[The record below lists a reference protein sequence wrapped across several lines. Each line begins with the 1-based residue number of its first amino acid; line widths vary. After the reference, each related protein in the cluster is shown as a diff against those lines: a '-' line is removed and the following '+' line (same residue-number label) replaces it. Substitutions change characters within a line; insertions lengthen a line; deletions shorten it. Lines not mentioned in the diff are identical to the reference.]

1 MIMPETE
8 TIKALKVILKNREGV
23 PVLPMVE
30 TTDVVEEGNN
40 TPVTSNGVKTF
51 LNSFTPNNVP
61 GSGGGV
67 GRQIGDIFHHIS
79 KTAPKGAYVLDGS
92 IIPGCKTRHEQFWSW
107 LTERNQSYLCI
118 EEETYKTDLA
128 AHGVVLAFVK
138 YENGDLRLP
147 TWHPGVPFNAITSV
161 RGTGMALGF
170 TDGTK
175 NYGMYEDTSGGGT
188 RSAVVNLNTSLYGV
202 AAGTPFS
209 DKEAANNRLAQGITL
224 DPAKSGLVAQ
234 EPYDPELHGVYC
246 IHVYD
251 EVTPSSKLDADAFTE
266 YVERLMAEMRLQA
279 KVDLTNVTGTAD
291 FVVEHK
297 TGSGVVTK
305 EGSTTTYP
313 ATWWY
318 RKYRSGWV
326 EQGGCI
332 PKTGVSSSIWAEIEF
347 PVALSD
353 TSYFPCVQHTSTS
366 ENGGVNG
373 PSTRDFSCKGLSPV
387 GMAVRA
393 FKSDNEGTYWKVEGQ
408 AAEVPQ
414 WGSTNV

>member
-1 MIMPETE
+1 MPDIETV
-8 TIKALKVILKNREGV
+8 KALKVILKNREGV

-51 LNSFTPNNVP
+51 LNSFTPNNMP
-61 GSGGGV
+61 GSGGV

-92 IIPGCKTRHEQFWSW
+92 IIPECKTRHEQFWTW
-107 LTERNQSYLCI
+107 LTERGQSYLCI
-118 EEETYKTDLA
+118 DEDTYNTDLA

-161 RGTGMALGF
+161 RGNGKTLGL
-170 TDGTK
+170 TDGSA
-175 NYGMYEDTSGGGT
+175 NYAMYEEKDGNT
-188 RSAVVNLNTSLYGV
+188 NLNVDKSIYDV
-202 AAGTPFS
+202 AVGTKAGT
-209 DKEAANNRLAQGITL
+209 DDNANNRKALGVTP
-224 DPAKSGLVAQ
+224 DPAKSGIVAQ

-266 YVERLMAEMRLQA
+266 YVERLMAEMRLHA
-279 KVDLTNVTGTAD
+279 KVDLTNVTGSAD
-291 FVVEHK
+291 FVVEYK

-305 EGSTTTYP
+305 EGGTTTYP

-326 EQGGCI
+326 EQGGHI
-332 PKTGVSSSIWAEIEF
+332 PKTGVTSSVWAAIEF
-347 PVALSD
+347 PVALSGTD
-353 TSYFPCVQHTSTS
+353 YFPCVQHTSTS
-366 ENGGVNG
+366 ENAGTAG
-373 PSTRDFSCKGLSPV
+373 PSTRDFSCVHLTPV
-387 GMAVRA
+387 GMSVRA
-393 FKSDNEGTYWKVEGQ
+393 FKSDNEGTYWKVEGM